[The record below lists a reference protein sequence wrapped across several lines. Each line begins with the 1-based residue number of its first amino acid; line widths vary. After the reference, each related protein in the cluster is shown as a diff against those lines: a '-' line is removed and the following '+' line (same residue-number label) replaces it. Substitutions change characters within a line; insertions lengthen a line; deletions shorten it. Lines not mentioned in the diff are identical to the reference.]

1 MTRRRAVLI
10 ALSVVVLGAVA
21 GLLVVRVA
29 SGGSPGQAERLF
41 GALPPGYRYA
51 ELEADDVE
59 ATTDLFRR
67 RTGASDVAARL
78 VGTPEDLAPVGV
90 TVAAF
95 RFRRAPEPLRLAAQ
109 LEQDVTLV
117 DPIPKQLAGQP
128 VLSHEGDATFSSV
141 TLWVHERSAL
151 LTYGA
156 TTAEVDGVMQALLA
170 SGRWRSLPA

>member
-1 MTRRRAVLI
+1 MAVAAI
-10 ALSVVVLGAVA
+10 AVGLVVLRLG
-21 GLLVVRVA
+21 
-29 SGGSPGQAERLF
+29 SGDEGQAARLF

-51 ELEADDVE
+51 ELEPDDAE
-59 ATTDLFRR
+59 ATTELFRR
-67 RTGASDVAARL
+67 RTGASDVAVRL

-95 RFRRAPEPLRLAAQ
+95 RFRRPPEPLRLAAQ

-117 DPIPKQLAGQP
+117 DPRAKELAGQP

-141 TLWVHERSAL
+141 TLWVDRRSAL

-156 TTAEVDGVMQALLA
+156 TTAEVDGVMRALLA
-170 SGRWRSLPA
+170 SGRWRLVA